1 MRYYGDVYRPP
12 SEAYSLIVQITYGCS
27 HNTCAFCTMYKAKKF
42 TIRPMDEIL
51 EDLRE
56 AAFSYG
62 KNVNRIF
69 LADGDALIRKTD
81 DLVIILDEINKL
93 FPNKERVTSYASP
106 ASLLLKS
113 VDELKLLK
121 EKGLEMVYLGLES
134 GSDEVLKLVNKGY
147 SSEQIIT
154 AGCKAREAGMQ
165 LSVTAVSGLGSHELS
180 KEHALKTAEA
190 FSKMNP
196 EYIGLLTLEVV
207 PGTPMYDWVKKGT
220 FKLLDPIEVLKET
233 GMMVENIDSDGS
245 VFRANHASNY
255 LPLKGTFNRDRDDIL
270 EQIRLA
276 IDGQIRLRPEWS
288 RSL

>member
-1 MRYYGDVYRPP
+1 
-12 SEAYSLIVQITYGCS
+12 
-27 HNTCAFCTMYKAKKF
+27 
-42 TIRPMDEIL
+42 MDEIL

-134 GSDEVLKLVNKGY
+134 GSDEV
-147 SSEQIIT
+147 
-154 AGCKAREAGMQ
+154 
-165 LSVTAVSGLGSHELS
+165 
-180 KEHALKTAEA
+180 
-190 FSKMNP
+190 
-196 EYIGLLTLEVV
+196 
-207 PGTPMYDWVKKGT
+207 
-220 FKLLDPIEVLKET
+220 
-233 GMMVENIDSDGS
+233 
-245 VFRANHASNY
+245 
-255 LPLKGTFNRDRDDIL
+255 
-270 EQIRLA
+270 
-276 IDGQIRLRPEWS
+276 
-288 RSL
+288 

>member
-134 GSDEVLKLVNKGY
+134 GSDEV
-147 SSEQIIT
+147 
-154 AGCKAREAGMQ
+154 
-165 LSVTAVSGLGSHELS
+165 
-180 KEHALKTAEA
+180 
-190 FSKMNP
+190 
-196 EYIGLLTLEVV
+196 
-207 PGTPMYDWVKKGT
+207 
-220 FKLLDPIEVLKET
+220 
-233 GMMVENIDSDGS
+233 
-245 VFRANHASNY
+245 
-255 LPLKGTFNRDRDDIL
+255 
-270 EQIRLA
+270 
-276 IDGQIRLRPEWS
+276 
-288 RSL
+288 